1 MPTKVCKKEIVPL
14 CTKQE
19 VKVPKEVGIIIII
32 IIIFI
37 NVIIVIIIALI
48 IIIIV
53 IRFARGCQRIFA
65 RTRLRNDALQRAVII
80 T

>member
-19 VKVPKEVGIIIII
+19 VNVPKEVGIIIII

-37 NVIIVIIIALI
+37 IVIVIIIAII

>member
-19 VKVPKEVGIIIII
+19 VNVPKEVGIIIII
-32 IIIFI
+32 FII
-37 NVIIVIIIALI
+37 VIVIIIAII